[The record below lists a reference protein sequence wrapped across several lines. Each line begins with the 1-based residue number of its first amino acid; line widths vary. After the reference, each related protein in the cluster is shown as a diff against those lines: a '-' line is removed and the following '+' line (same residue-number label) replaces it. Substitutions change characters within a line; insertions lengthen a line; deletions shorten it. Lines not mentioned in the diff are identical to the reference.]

1 MAIMIATNF
10 HGAYT
15 VPGIVLG
22 IWGITL
28 FTTTPKGSEMP
39 ITLFKR
45 DLKLLIGVFT
55 NTTVSR
61 FRAAVIKEINENFAI
76 DLSGITY

>member
-39 ITLFKR
+39 HYSIQKRFK
-45 DLKLLIGVFT
+45 
-55 NTTVSR
+55 
-61 FRAAVIKEINENFAI
+61 
-76 DLSGITY
+76 ITYWSFYKHNSLKIPCSSDQGDK